1 MIPLDRKGNLYKSE
15 IRKLARKHGIT
26 TDEIRHAPDH
36 ALRLIEFEY
45 DGEDRL
51 LVIGDNGHGTLL
63 ELVLVPAA
71 DPGRVIHADRLRP
84 SLFEYLR

>member
-1 MIPLDRKGNLYKSE
+1 ME
-15 IRKLARKHGIT
+15 IRKSARKHGIT
-26 TDEIRHAPDH
+26 TDEIRHALDH

-51 LVIGDNGHGTLL
+51 LVIGDNGHGSLL

-71 DPGRVIHADRLRP
+71 DPTG
-84 SLFEYLR
+84 

>member
-1 MIPLDRKGNLYKSE
+1 ME
-15 IRKLARKHGIT
+15 IRKSARKHGIT

-36 ALRLIEFEY
+36 ELRLIEFEY

-51 LVIGDNGHGTLL
+51 LVIGDNSHGTPL

-71 DPGRVIHADRLRP
+71 DPDRVTHADRLRP
-84 SLFEYLR
+84 SLFDYLR

>member
-1 MIPLDRKGNLYKSE
+1 ME
-15 IRKLARKHGIT
+15 IRKSARKHGIT
-26 TDEIRHAPDH
+26 TDEIRHALDH

-51 LVIGDNGHGTLL
+51 LVIGDNGPGTLL

-71 DPGRVIHADRLRP
+71 DPDRVIHADRLRP

>member
-1 MIPLDRKGNLYKSE
+1 ME
-15 IRKLARKHGIT
+15 IRKSARKHGIT
-26 TDEIRHAPDH
+26 TDEIRHALDH
-36 ALRLIEFEY
+36 ALSLIEFEY

>member
-1 MIPLDRKGNLYKSE
+1 ME
-15 IRKLARKHGIT
+15 IRKSARKHGIT
-26 TDEIRHAPDH
+26 TDEIRHALDH
-36 ALRLIEFEY
+36 ALRLIEFEC

-71 DPGRVIHADRLRP
+71 DPGRVIHADRLAP
-84 SLFEYLR
+84 ACSIT

>member
-1 MIPLDRKGNLYKSE
+1 MIVKVTFTSGDRKS
-15 IRKLARKHGIT
+15 ARKHGIT
-26 TDEIRHAPDH
+26 TDEIRHALDH